1 MSFFPFC
8 ILSTYVRLDNG
19 CVLMIVPLLR
29 NYNTLERHTLEQWSA
44 ILDLSTRWGFTSIRD
59 LAIRCIRKKRPLDPL
74 KKLLLARQ
82 NNVDKWI
89 QPALL
94 ELCQRPQPLSLE
106 EARLMDFE
114 DVILVGSVRQTA
126 RPSTLTVEST
136 GIRNCIQ
143 AWQSREPWSSV
154 PVAEPSPVTLS
165 VAGPS
170 SVLVPIDEPETSDT
184 QPTAVDEEWGSAAS
198 ALGCTKKKKGKKR

>member
-1 MSFFPFC
+1 MMPFFPFC

-19 CVLMIVPLLR
+19 RVLMIVPLLR
-29 NYNTLERHTLEQWSA
+29 NYNTLERHTFEHWSA

-59 LAIRCIRKKRPLDPL
+59 LAIRCIRPPDPL
-74 KKLLLARQ
+74 KKLLLARK
-82 NNVDKWI
+82 NNIDRWI

-126 RPSTLTVEST
+126 RLSTLTVGST
-136 GIRNCIQ
+136 GIKNCIQ

-154 PVAEPSPVTLS
+154 TLS
-165 VAGPS
+165 MAGPS
-170 SVLVPIDEPETSDT
+170 MVSPLDEPA
-184 QPTAVDEEWGSAAS
+184 TAADEPDSWPSAIS
-198 ALGCTKKKKGKKR
+198 KKKKGKKR